1 MDFGERFAV
10 VGRSGFLRGGSDE
23 IPLEV
28 GKTVAQLTAPCITAR
43 EADEEKVA
51 PGIWMLGGAG
61 QKQSGKVPES
71 GVDAISGRMLC
82 LLFMHRL
89 NGRGH
94 RIERGGSEMK
104 AAVVPE
110 VSSTWQIKDVPQPQP
125 GANQVLVKMHASGIC
140 YTDVHL
146 TLGHFPGPF
155 PRILG
160 HEPVGEI
167 VAVAPDVTTRKV
179 GDRVGTAWIQSTCG
193 RCEWCQRGRRMF
205 CPYLQG
211 TGIQAQG
218 GHAEY
223 MLMNSDATY
232 LIPDKVSYEQAAPIF
247 CAGYTVYS
255 GLRWADPQPHEKVA
269 VLGIG
274 GLGHLAVQYA
284 KAAGFETIA
293 ISHSPDKDKM
303 IRELGADE
311 IVRDGKSLAEAGGAD
326 VILSTSNST
335 KSMVDSIQGLR
346 PDGRLVAMGADAEPL
361 SVSLMDLIM
370 KRIRVIGS
378 QQNGPEYLYEALD
391 YVAKAKVK
399 TIVETYPLAEAA
411 KAYER
416 VAEGKARF
424 RAVLTM

>member
-1 MDFGERFAV
+1 M
-10 VGRSGFLRGGSDE
+10 
-23 IPLEV
+23 
-28 GKTVAQLTAPCITAR
+28 Q
-43 EADEEKVA
+43 
-51 PGIWMLGGAG
+51 
-61 QKQSGKVPES
+61 
-71 GVDAISGRMLC
+71 
-82 LLFMHRL
+82 
-89 NGRGH
+89 
-94 RIERGGSEMK
+94 
-104 AAVVPE
+104 AAVVPA
-110 VSSTWQIKDVPQPQP
+110 VNSSWQIKDVPQPQP
-125 GANQVLVKMHASGIC
+125 GAGQVLVKMHASGIC
-140 YTDVHL
+140 YTDVHE
-146 TLGHFPGPF
+146 TLGHIPGQF

-167 VAVAPDVTTRKV
+167 VAVAPDVSIRKI

-205 CPYLQG
+205 CPYMKS
-211 TGIQAQG
+211 TGIDVPG

-223 MLMNSDATY
+223 MLMNAGATY

-255 GLRWADPQPHEKVA
+255 GLRWADPQPHERVA

-293 ISHSPDKDKM
+293 VSHSPDKDKM
-303 IRELGADE
+303 IRDLGADE
-311 IVRDGKSLAEAGGAD
+311 IVRDGKSLAAAGGAD

-346 PDGRLVAMGADAEPL
+346 PDGRLVTMGVGAEPL
-361 SVSLMDLIM
+361 TVSLIDLLM
-370 KRIRVIGS
+370 KRIHIIGS

-391 YVAKAKVK
+391 FVARGKVK
-399 TIVETYPLAEAA
+399 TIVETYPLAEAP
-411 KAYER
+411 KAYQR
-416 VAEGKARF
+416 VAGGQARF